1 MVSHRTVRASS
12 LAGLSICALLASCDA
27 ERSMDETPTPEVA
40 HREAQR
46 WLDSTIHSL
55 IPDIEAVRG
64 RSFRGEVRGVSV
76 PRDSYD
82 SLMSALDG
90 LVDIDPPPAEWEMGE
105 RTMVI
110 LGLADSI
117 GQWGKAQ
124 VNFDKGSIQ
133 GFYAPENKTLYVFED
148 GSLTDR
154 VYTVV
159 HELIH
164 VLQDERFG
172 LESSGRLA
180 RDVDEDMAFTY
191 AIEGEAEYV
200 SIAVL
205 SGDTSAKDMGA
216 RIDRFYFS
224 FDQLAYGLQQYVESE
239 GIPLTMA
246 LPVFA
251 PYYMG
256 TNLVSQR
263 RLRSGWAGVD
273 SFMTRPLRSTRAAIH
288 PSVQDSFRDWN
299 PGGSPDVSGM
309 HRPLQTGRLGALYL
323 GSLVWGSLDSRFDL
337 DGLAASWN
345 GDRFWTYGGDSG
357 SALLWRLAW
366 KDSLSARAFANTWWK
381 KRASRRKAWGDTIV
395 LSTHDTLKSATTPD
409 RRRTVMVRVRGKDVV
424 IVEGFLSTEV
434 RDLESKLLALPDRTV
449 FAARGASDPV
459 FGEGTWTP
467 PRPPVHAPPP
477 RIPGLER

>member
-1 MVSHRTVRASS
+1 MFSHRTVRASS
-12 LAGLSICALLASCDA
+12 FAGLSICALLVSCEA
-27 ERSMDETPTPEVA
+27 ERSMDAAPPPEVI

-46 WLDSTIHSL
+46 WLDSTL
-55 IPDIEAVRG
+55 YAVMPDIEALRG
-64 RSFRGEVRGVSV
+64 GSFPDEVRGVSV
-76 PRDSYD
+76 SRDSYD
-82 SLMSALDG
+82 SLMSALEG
-90 LVDIDPPPAEWEMGE
+90 LEDTDPPPADWEMGE

-117 GQWGKAQ
+117 GQWAAAQ
-124 VNFDKGSIQ
+124 ARLDKGSIQ
-133 GFYAPENKTLYVFED
+133 GFYMPANKTLYVFED
-148 GSLTDR
+148 GSESDR
-154 VYTVV
+154 VYTVL

-164 VLQDERFG
+164 VLQDERHG
-172 LESSGRLA
+172 LEASAEFA

-205 SGDTSAKDMGA
+205 SGDTSAKDMGT

-224 FDQLAYGLQQYVESE
+224 FDQLAYGLQQWITSNR
-239 GIPLTMA
+239 IPLAMA
-246 LPVFA
+246 LPIFA

-273 SFMTRPLRSTRAAIH
+273 SFMTHPLRSTRAAIH
-288 PSVQDSFRDWN
+288 PAAKDSLRDWN
-299 PGGSPDVSGM
+299 PAGSPAVSGM
-309 HRPLQTGRLGALYL
+309 YRPLQTGRLGALHL

-337 DGLAASWN
+337 DGLAASWD
-345 GDRFWTYGGDSG
+345 GDRFWTFASDSG

-366 KDSLSARAFANTWWK
+366 KDSVSARAFANTWWI
-381 KRASRRKAWGDTIV
+381 KRASRRNAWGHTIV

-449 FAARGASDPV
+449 FAARGASEPV
-459 FGEGTWTP
+459 FGMGSWTP
-467 PRPPVHAPPP
+467 PRPPVHGPPP
-477 RIPGLER
+477 RIPGLGR